1 MISIIIPTYNEEQN
15 IIKLIDKIFNIPLK
29 INIVVVDDSPRS
41 YPNIKKIKNVKYI
54 YRGKKL
60 GRGSAVLIGI
70 KEALK
75 ISKNKI
81 IIEMDA
87 DFSHSPGEI
96 VPNIK
101 YFYKKKLNFLIASRY
116 LKKSKILNWPL
127 SRLILSKF
135 SNLMARI
142 LLNIPIK
149 DYTNG
154 FRFYDRKAAGHI
166 LKKCSRS
173 KSSGFI
179 LLSEIAM
186 ELYINR
192 FKIDERPT
200 IFVNRTRGESKASLS
215 EIVNSFFGLLR
226 LFIKYKLI

>member
-1 MISIIIPTYNEEQN
+1 MISIIIPTYNEEEN
-15 IIKLIDKIFNIPLK
+15 IIKLINKIFNIPLK
-29 INIVVVDDSPRS
+29 INIVVVDDSPKS

-75 ISKNKI
+75 NHKNRV

-87 DFSHSPGEI
+87 DFSHRPGEI
-96 VPNIK
+96 VTNIK

-127 SRLILSKF
+127 SRHILSKF
-135 SNLMARI
+135 SNLMART

-154 FRFYDRKAAGHI
+154 FRFYDR
-166 LKKCSRS
+166 
-173 KSSGFI
+173 
-179 LLSEIAM
+179 
-186 ELYINR
+186 
-192 FKIDERPT
+192 
-200 IFVNRTRGESKASLS
+200 
-215 EIVNSFFGLLR
+215 
-226 LFIKYKLI
+226 